1 LALLVRRLVPE
12 DHALLR
18 DLRLRSLAD
27 SPMAFGSTYEAEEGL
42 LERDWAR
49 RLDPDGYP
57 HFAGFV
63 DDVPVG
69 MVAVGHDPA
78 KPDVAYV
85 LGMWVDPAARGTGAV
100 DALIT
105 EALRCAAEQGRPST
119 TLHVTE
125 GNVRAERA
133 YERHGFRRTGT
144 TYTRD
149 RDGLQE
155 IEMERPA
162 D

>member
-1 LALLVRRLVPE
+1 MRRLGPE

-27 SPMAFGSTYEAEEGL
+27 SPEAFGSTHEAEAGL
-42 LERDWAR
+42 TERDWAR
-49 RLDPDGYP
+49 RLEPGGYP
-57 HFAGFV
+57 HFACLV

-78 KPDVAYV
+78 NPTVAYI

-100 DALIT
+100 DALIV
-105 EALRCAAEQGRPST
+105 EALRSAEDQGCTST

-125 GNVRAERA
+125 GNDRAERA
-133 YERHGFRRTGT
+133 YQRHGFTRTGSR
-144 TYTRD
+144 YVRD
-149 RDGLQE
+149 RDGRYE
-155 IEMERPA
+155 IEMERIA
-162 D
+162 G